1 MNSEQIKNLDNEYI
15 VHSYNRFDVVFDHGE
30 NARIFDKDGKE
41 YIDLTSGIG
50 VNSLGFCNKGWI
62 EAITAQLGRLQHSSN
77 LFFHEPGVALA
88 EKLAKRSGLRK
99 VFFCNSGAE
108 ANETAIKIAR
118 KYGKQGDRER
128 INIVSFNNAFHGRT
142 FGSLTATGRY
152 MDAFVPCVPGF
163 VHTDIN
169 DIDQLK
175 QVVENDDPVAVIAE
189 MIQGEGG
196 LINLDEDFVK
206 EMYQLC
212 RDKDILLIVDEVQS
226 GIGRTGKFFSYEHYG
241 IEPDIVSFAKG
252 IGGGLPLGG
261 VVCGDRTCDVLEPG
275 DHGTTFGMNPVIS
288 AGANYVV
295 DTIDDAFL
303 AEVNRKA
310 EYIRA
315 ELEKLDEVSGT
326 TGLGLMI
333 GIDLKTKKNADVL
346 ASLRENG
353 VLVLTAGTRIR
364 LLPPLTITDEDIDQA
379 LEAFRKVL

>member
-152 MDAFVPCVPGF
+152 MGAFVPCVPGF